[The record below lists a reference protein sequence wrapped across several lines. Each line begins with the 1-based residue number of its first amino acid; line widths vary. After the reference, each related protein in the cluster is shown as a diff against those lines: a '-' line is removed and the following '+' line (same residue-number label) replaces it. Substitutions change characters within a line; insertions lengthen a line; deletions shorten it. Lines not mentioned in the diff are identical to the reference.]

1 MYKKME
7 ILKFFDVISLLIA
20 VVCFAFLIVQIRK
33 FFMRDS
39 DTNIKSLFF
48 PIVILVTSMTYFS
61 FKKRVQEE
69 KSFSKLHYESKSDYF
84 YNDKGERYYKLKL
97 DNGDI
102 IRDSLQEGRDYFY
115 NDKGERYY
123 KSNIIYSKKLNK

>member
-1 MYKKME
+1 ME
-7 ILKFFDVISLLIA
+7 ISKIFDAISLLIA
-20 VVCFAFLIVQIRK
+20 FLCLAFLIVQIRQV
-33 FFMRDS
+33 FFVRNS
-39 DTNIKSLFF
+39 TNVKSLFF

-69 KSFSKLHYESKSDYF
+69 EKSFSKLYYE
-84 YNDKGERYYKLKL
+84 LKL
-97 DNGDI
+97 NNGDI

>member
-1 MYKKME
+1 ME
-7 ILKFFDVISLLIA
+7 ISKIFDAISLLIA
-20 VVCFAFLIVQIRK
+20 VLCLAFLIVQIRQV
-33 FFMRDS
+33 FFVRNS
-39 DTNIKSLFF
+39 TNVKSLFF

-69 KSFSKLHYESKSDYF
+69 EKSFSKLYYESKSDYF
-84 YNDKGERYYKLKL
+84 YNNKGERYYKLKL
-97 DNGDI
+97 NNGD

>member
-7 ILKFFDVISLLIA
+7 ILIFFDVISLLIA
-20 VVCFAFLIVQIRK
+20 VVCLAFLIVRIRQ

-39 DTNIKSLFF
+39 DSNIKSLFF
-48 PIVILVTSMTYFS
+48 PIVILVTSMIYFS

-69 KSFSKLHYESKSDYF
+69 EKSFPKLYYE
-84 YNDKGERYYKLKL
+84 LKL
-97 DNGDI
+97 NNGDI
-102 IRDSLQEGRDYFY
+102 IRDSLQEGWDYFY

>member
-1 MYKKME
+1 ME
-7 ILKFFDVISLLIA
+7 ISKIFDAISLLIA
-20 VVCFAFLIVQIRK
+20 VVCLSFLIVQIRQV
-33 FFMRDS
+33 FMRNS
-39 DTNIKSLFF
+39 DANVKSLFF

-69 KSFSKLHYESKSDYF
+69 EKSFPKLHYESKSDYF

-97 DNGDI
+97 DNGNI
-102 IRDSLQEGRDYFY
+102 IRDSLQEGWDYFY

>member
-1 MYKKME
+1 ME
-7 ILKFFDVISLLIA
+7 ILNFFEIISLLIA
-20 VVCFAFLIVQIRK
+20 VVCLAFLIVQIRQV
-33 FFMRDS
+33 FMRNSDS
-39 DTNIKSLFF
+39 NVKSLFF

-69 KSFSKLHYESKSDYF
+69 EKSFPKLHYESKSDYF

-97 DNGDI
+97 DNGNI
-102 IRDSLQEGRDYFY
+102 IRDSLQEGWDYFY